1 MQDAEEGEDFD
12 FGEAKMEFFKKRA
25 RDILMNEA
33 DMEYEGA
40 PMPLNN
46 AYKALKS
53 CVKNPTVTY
62 SQTSDKPHY
71 MKMTFSVAR
80 Q

>member
-1 MQDAEEGEDFD
+1 MPPEEDEEFD

-25 RDILMNEA
+25 RDILMAEA

-40 PMPLNN
+40 PMPLGH

-53 CVKNPTVTY
+53 AVKNPAITY
-62 SQTSDKPHY
+62 S
-71 MKMTFSVAR
+71 
-80 Q
+80 